1 MQTNGCVARCGWT
14 GCRGHKLSFPSWGDD
29 SKICHPSSVMTNVR
43 ERQLLFWGRRG
54 VRCGQN
60 KGEILAPFL
69 RMVASNPTTRMLLH
83 DSWCLLGSNLVCGGA
98 SDLSVR
104 SRETRKK
111 RERKNLWFLSFSPE
125 GWWWFIILLLFGC
138 WNFNSYPLV
147 VLIFLCL
154 FGCIQSIV
162 MEGWW
167 QLVLGIVCHWP

>member
-1 MQTNGCVARCGWT
+1 MVVWQDVVGLGVG
-14 GCRGHKLSFPSWGDD
+14 GHKLYFPSWGDD

-60 KGEILAPFL
+60 KGEILTPFL

-83 DSWCLLGSNLVCGGA
+83 DSWTCLEAILCVEERVIWAFSLG
-98 SDLSVR
+98 R
-104 SRETRKK
+104 H
-111 RERKNLWFLSFSPE
+111 ERRGKEKNLWFLSFSPK

-154 FGCIQSIV
+154 FGCIQSII

>member
-83 DSWCLLGSNLVCGGA
+83 NSWTCLEAILCVEERVIWAFGLGRHERRGKEKICDSYRSPQKVGDDSLFYCCLGVGISILIYSSFWSFFVCLDVFRA
-98 SDLSVR
+98 L
-104 SRETRKK
+104 
-111 RERKNLWFLSFSPE
+111 
-125 GWWWFIILLLFGC
+125 
-138 WNFNSYPLV
+138 
-147 VLIFLCL
+147 
-154 FGCIQSIV
+154 
-162 MEGWW
+162 
-167 QLVLGIVCHWP
+167 